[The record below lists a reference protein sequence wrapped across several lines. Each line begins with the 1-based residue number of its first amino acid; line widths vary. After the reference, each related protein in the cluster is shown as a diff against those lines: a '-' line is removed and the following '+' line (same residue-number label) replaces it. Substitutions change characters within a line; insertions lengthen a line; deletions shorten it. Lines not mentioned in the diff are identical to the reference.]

1 MKKNSPR
8 APPKIAMKLATL
20 PGLRVRPPARPGED
34 AVYLPV
40 ALEDE
45 HRPDAV
51 LLFVFIIYISGGG
64 GGEGEAHGGLPQ
76 RGPDRERGLPE
87 EGGGGGGAV
96 ARVAAEAD
104 ALLGGLRKDSKK
116 IRLFRVRN
124 VCGKGCVFV
133 SKQNMCL

>member
-1 MKKNSPR
+1 
-8 APPKIAMKLATL
+8 MKLATL
-20 PGLRVRPPARPGED
+20 PGLHVRPPARAGED

-51 LLFVFIIYISGGG
+51 LLFVFIINISSGW
-64 GGEGEAHGGLPQ
+64 GEGEAHGGLPQ
-76 RGPDRERGLPE
+76 GGPDRERGLPE

-104 ALLGGLRKDSKK
+104 ALLGGLRKDFKK
-116 IRLFRVRN
+116 DKIVP
-124 VCGKGCVFV
+124 
-133 SKQNMCL
+133 